1 MKPFLSP
8 DKSEHSSVLLSCRSN
23 PYKYFSV
30 HFIIV
35 IFDPYR
41 IVDGKNLEI
50 TSMIDPRFK
59 EQCVTDLE
67 EVKENI
73 CREAVSLFEVEEA
86 QKNDPI
92 TVSIINRELTTG
104 KKAALAFL
112 FKKHA
117 TDNTYVSH
125 TDIS

>member
-8 DKSEHSSVLLSCRSN
+8 DKSEHSSAPLSCRSN

-30 HFIIV
+30 LFTLV

-41 IVDGKNLEI
+41 IADGKNLET
-50 TSMIDPRFK
+50 TSMINPRFK

-86 QKNDPI
+86 QKNILSPS
-92 TVSIINRELTTG
+92 VSSTESLPPA

-117 TDNTYVSH
+117 TDNTDVSH
-125 TDIS
+125 TDVS